1 MAHLLPVELGRVVG
15 VDLVE
20 DVADLVPRKLFN
32 VQLAK
37 ELGKLVDQ
45 EEAFYNA
52 ETLFLL

>member
-45 EEAFYNA
+45 EEAFRNA
-52 ETLFLL
+52 ETFFLL